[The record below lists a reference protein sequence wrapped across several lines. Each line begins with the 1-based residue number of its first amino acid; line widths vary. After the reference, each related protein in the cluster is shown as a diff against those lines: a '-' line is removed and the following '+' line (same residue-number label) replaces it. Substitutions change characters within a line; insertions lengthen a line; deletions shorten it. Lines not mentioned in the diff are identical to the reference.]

1 NRESDRADQQG
12 GPEGVMAGLVQ
23 VIHVVRRIE
32 PMRASRTGGKLCV
45 YRPLQSTTRCLRRLW
60 SGAAWMAGTSP
71 AMTEGSEAQPKKA
84 DQQVAL

>member
-1 NRESDRADQQG
+1 
-12 GPEGVMAGLVQ
+12 MAGLVQ

-45 YRPLQSTTRCLRRLW
+45 YRPSQLATPMPAASLERRRVD
-60 SGAAWMAGTSP
+60 GRRKAGHDK
-71 AMTEGSEAQPKKA
+71 GSEAQPKKA